1 MVKKN
6 QVGSLLLQDGLVL
19 QERAV
24 GVLQLLGAVLQL
36 LLQRQELLL
45 QLLELP
51 QMTLLVG
58 LELYLGLLVG

>member
-6 QVGSLLLQDGLVL
+6 QVGSLLLQDRLVL